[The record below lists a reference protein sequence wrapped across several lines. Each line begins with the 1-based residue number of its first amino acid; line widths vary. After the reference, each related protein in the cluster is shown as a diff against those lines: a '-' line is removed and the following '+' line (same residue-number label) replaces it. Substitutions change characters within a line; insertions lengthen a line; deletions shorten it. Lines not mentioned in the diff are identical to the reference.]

1 MFLSETATAS
11 AGPGSTLPVMAAT
24 GTRQLTAV
32 ITHEGDWYVAQCV
45 EVNVASQGRTPAE
58 AIDALREAL
67 ELRFEGE
74 DLPELPQVERFE
86 VAV

>member
-1 MFLSETATAS
+1 
-11 AGPGSTLPVMAAT
+11 MAAT
-24 GTRQLTAV
+24 VTRKHFTAV

>member
-1 MFLSETATAS
+1 MAS
-11 AGPGSTLPVMAAT
+11 DV
-24 GTRQLTAV
+24 TRYFTAV
-32 ITHEGDWYVAQCV
+32 ITREGDWYVAQCV
-45 EVNVASQGRTPAE
+45 EVNVASQGRTPTE
-58 AIDALREAL
+58 AVDALREAL

>member
-1 MFLSETATAS
+1 MATN
-11 AGPGSTLPVMAAT
+11 V
-24 GTRQLTAV
+24 TRRRFTAV

-45 EVNVASQGRTPAE
+45 EVNVASQGPTPAQ
-58 AIDALREAL
+58 AVDALREAL

-74 DLPELPQVERFE
+74 DLPELPQVEHFE